1 MALFRPT
8 NITPSSFP
16 GLGSGTVDITKP
28 LKVSWQVNGT
38 SPLVAYQIVIQ
49 QNDTASTQV
58 YSSGKIALTAPFYG
72 TDFEG
77 NTVFFSVDIPVKS
90 LTALSNGY
98 ANGYKLLITQWWTEN
113 DSIVQVQPA
122 FFLTRS
128 EPTLTIPEI
137 PKPLPYRKYTFS
149 STYAQAQGDALS
161 WFRWRIAPLGRED
174 ELLFDS
180 GPISGC
186 GDVKVQY
193 DGFFSGQD
201 CMIRCECE
209 TENGQT
215 ADTGWI
221 EFTVS
226 YGLSELNGF
235 LFACSI
241 PKLGAIKVSWP
252 LVQYIL
258 GTASG
263 NYTISTDHILDL
275 PSGSSVT
282 FDAVN
287 KASMN
292 FANPWNVAWKGR
304 VASGNVI
311 AWTATGDGHTLSLG
325 FTASSIYLEED
336 GVRIFE
342 RNCSRSSDD
351 WWTVLVA
358 SNTVYVRWDY
368 YAGGLYPA
376 ETLYPSDSL
385 YPVPSDIRTS
395 IFRSAMDLT
404 WFNMAGIKIFG
415 KQSCRYLW
423 VLKGDAGSDII
434 TSLMQN
440 SGFAPEFGNDTYLL
454 ANFLHGL
461 NAGNLLAPDGTI
473 SGLALYRKKKG
484 QDSLRHITDLQL
496 GVTEILDYGYQNQQE
511 YVYYLFPMGENT
523 FLSTPLIS
531 EPVTPVFWDWT
542 ILKCTKEKDGAY
554 HLDTAYRF
562 SCNLSTGAV
571 SNNNA
576 PEALVNFTRYPKR
589 QPVSTNYKSGSLTA
603 LIGKVDM
610 ENNVYTDSAV
620 LADDLMD
627 LSTDDSPKFLRDR
640 KGNFLMIETDSA
652 VTMQVGDVQ
661 YPQPYTMVLPW
672 RETGSASDVSV
683 IQVPSDDGWPL

>member
-1 MALFRPT
+1 M
-8 NITPSSFP
+8 
-16 GLGSGTVDITKP
+16 
-28 LKVSWQVNGT
+28 SWQVNGT
-38 SPLVAYQIVIQ
+38 SPLVAYEIVIQ

-58 YSSGKIALTAPFYG
+58 FDSGRTALASPFYG

-77 NTVFFSVDIPVKS
+77 NTVFFSVEIPMES
-90 LTALSNGY
+90 LTSLSNGY
-98 ANGYKLLITQWWTEN
+98 ANGYKFIITQWWTEN
-113 DSIVQVQPA
+113 DSIAQVQPA

-128 EPTLTIPEI
+128 EPTLTVPEI
-137 PKPLPYRKYTFS
+137 PQPLPYRKYTFS

-180 GPISGC
+180 GSISGC

-193 DGFFSGQD
+193 DGFFSGQS

-221 EFTVS
+221 EFFVS
-226 YGLSELNGF
+226 YELSELSG
-235 LFACSI
+235 LLSACAV
-241 PKLGAIKVSWP
+241 PKLGAVRVEWP

-263 NYTISTDHILDL
+263 DYTISTDHILEL
-275 PSGSSVT
+275 PLNSSVT

-287 KASMN
+287 KAPMS
-292 FANPWNVAWKGR
+292 FAKPWNIAWRGR
-304 VASGNVI
+304 IASGNAI
-311 AWTATGDGHTLSLG
+311 AWTATGEGHTLSLG

-336 GVRIFE
+336 GTHIFE
-342 RNCSRSSDD
+342 RNCFRSSDD
-351 WWTVLVA
+351 WWTVLISA
-358 SNTVYVRWDY
+358 DTAYIRWDY
-368 YAGGLYPA
+368 YAGGLYPG
-376 ETLYPSDSL
+376 ETLYPSATL

-395 IFRSAMDLT
+395 IFQSAVNPT

-423 VLKGDAGSDII
+423 VLKGNAGSDAIAN
-434 TSLMQN
+434 LMQN
-440 SGFAPEFGNDTYLL
+440 SQFVPEFGDDTYLL

-473 SGLALYRKKKG
+473 SGLALYRKKRDE
-484 QDSLRHITDLQL
+484 DSLRHIADLQL

-531 EPVTPVFWDWT
+531 QAVSPTFWDWT
-542 ILKCTKEKDGAY
+542 ILQCTKGNDNAY
-554 HLDTAYRF
+554 HLKTAYRF
-562 SCNLSTGAV
+562 SCNVSTGAV
-571 SNNNA
+571 SNNNT
-576 PEALVNFTRYPKR
+576 PESLVNFTRYPKR
-589 QPVSTNYKSGSLTA
+589 QPVSTNYKSGTLTA

-610 ENNVYTDSAV
+610 ENNVYIDSVA
-620 LADDLMD
+620 LAENLME
-627 LSTDDSPKFLRDR
+627 LSTDDSPKFIRDR

-652 VTMQVGDVQ
+652 VTMQVGDIQ
-661 YPQPYTMVLPW
+661 AIQPYTMMLPW
-672 RETGSASDVSV
+672 RETGGTDNISV
-683 IQVPSDDGWPL
+683 VQLPSDEGWPL